1 MKKTKKKIFT
11 MIFASLL
18 ICSQNAPAA
27 YANEATLNAVV
38 VPCKNPERTVTVSKS
53 RQARIVQHMNEWY
66 EPGTTASATK
76 TITESYS
83 NSAAFTIIPELI
95 SMGYQES
102 ISATVSVGWSQ
113 TNHSGTRKELV
124 VLEIYDVIK
133 VTTYSKYENGYCT
146 VGSTK
151 YYNVVTGYGW
161 GLR

>member
-1 MKKTKKKIFT
+1 MKKTKKMIFT

-18 ICSQNAPAA
+18 ICSQNAPVA
-27 YANEATLNAVV
+27 YADGATLNAVV

-53 RQARIVQHMNEWY
+53 RQARIAQHMNVWY
-66 EPGTTASATK
+66 EPGTTASATETVTK
-76 TITESYS
+76 SYS
-83 NSAAFTIIPELI
+83 NSAMFRLIPELASI
-95 SMGYQES
+95 GYQES

-113 TNHSGTRKELV
+113 KNNSSSRKELV